1 MSMAV
6 EWFKEGGDTMREL
19 LRSKARAAMRRKG
32 YTRLNKP
39 RYGIDPNTGLPA
51 KLPSVFT
58 QRWREFC

>member
-19 LRSKARAAMRRKG
+19 LRSKARAAMQRAA

-39 RYGIDPNTGLPA
+39 TRTMQGYG
-51 KLPSVFT
+51 PSLFAM
-58 QRWREFC
+58 RWMEFY